1 MTIGHLYLGLLGFG
15 LAYALLAG
23 VMGWFSDLGGD
34 IHLDA
39 GGHLDAGTM
48 HPISGTVVATF
59 ITGFGAGGTVAHYY
73 LGWSLTAGLG
83 LATATGLVVAAAAF
97 GILELI
103 FKETQA
109 GSEYTVEEALGREA
123 EVITS
128 IPAGGT
134 GEVAYMARGQRV
146 QSSARTIDD
155 AAVAKGQL
163 VVIEKV
169 SGSTVYVRGKT

>member
-15 LAYALLAG
+15 LTYALLAG
-23 VMGWFSDLGGD
+23 VMGWFSDLGGE

-39 GGHLDAGTM
+39 GGHLEAGTM

-83 LATATGLVVAAAAF
+83 VATATGLVVAAAAF
-97 GILELI
+97 GILEVI

-109 GSEYTVEEALGREA
+109 GSEYSDEEAVGREA

-146 QSSARTIDD
+146 QSSARAIDD
-155 AAVAKGQL
+155 VAVARGQP

-169 SGSTVYVRGKT
+169 SGATVHVRRKT

>member
-23 VMGWFSDLGGD
+23 IMGWFSDLGGD

-39 GGHLDAGTM
+39 GGHLDAGHM
-48 HPISGTVVATF
+48 HPIGGTVIATF

-83 LATATGLVVAAAAF
+83 LATATGLIVAAAAF
-97 GILELI
+97 GVLELI

-109 GSEYTVEEALGREA
+109 GSEYTVEEAVGREA

-146 QSSARTIDD
+146 QSAARSIDD
-155 AAVAKGQL
+155 GAVARGQL

-169 SGSTVYVRGKT
+169 SGSTVYVRKKA